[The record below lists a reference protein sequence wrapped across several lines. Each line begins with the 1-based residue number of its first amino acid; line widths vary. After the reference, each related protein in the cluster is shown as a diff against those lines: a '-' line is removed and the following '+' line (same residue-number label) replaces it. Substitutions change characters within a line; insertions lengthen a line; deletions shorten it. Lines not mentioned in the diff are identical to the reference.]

1 MNPALETLVLALQ
14 EHRVEGGE
22 VMFLG
27 AEPHP
32 GLPPLLGWQPL
43 KPLADACEAAGMKI
57 TEHPTGRFST
67 VLFLPGKTKEE
78 ALAGFAKAHDLL
90 DEGGRL
96 VVSMANTAGAARF
109 EKEIGKA
116 SPLLFSV
123 SKHKCRAF
131 AVSNTD
137 PWDEVLLR
145 EWREL
150 SEPHTIPETSFITQP
165 GVFSAKHMDPGSLLL
180 AAHMPV
186 SLRGNIADLGAGWG
200 FLSHVAFEKSP
211 NISRI
216 DLFEADAR
224 ALDCARKNVSGS
236 VYFHWHD
243 VTKGLPETYDH
254 IIMNPPFHTAQSK
267 DVDLGKA
274 FLAVAAA
281 ALKRNGT
288 LHLVANRQLPY
299 EAHLRELGL
308 RSRSIAEDHAY
319 KIIFASK

>member
-14 EHRVEGGE
+14 EHRLEDGE
-22 VMFLG
+22 VLFLG

-32 GLPPLLGWQPL
+32 GLPSLLGWQAL
-43 KPLADACEAAGMKI
+43 KPLADACEQAGMKL

-78 ALAGFAKAHDLL
+78 ALAGFATAHDLL
-90 DEGGRL
+90 DEGGEL
-96 VVSMANTAGAARF
+96 VVAMANTAGAARF
-109 EKEIGKA
+109 EKELGKA
-116 SPLLFSV
+116 APLLFSV
-123 SKHKCRAF
+123 SKNKCRAF
-131 AVSNTD
+131 AISNTQ
-137 PWDEVLLR
+137 PWDEALLS
-145 EWREL
+145 EWRGVA
-150 SEPHTIPETSFITQP
+150 EPQVIWGTTFVTQP
-165 GVFSAKHMDPGSLLL
+165 GVFSAKHIDPGSLLL
-180 AAHMPV
+180 GAHMPV
-186 SLRGNIADLGAGWG
+186 SLRGNVADLGAGWG
-200 FLSHVAFEKSP
+200 FLSQVALEKSP

-224 ALDCARKNVSGS
+224 ALECARKNVCGN
-236 VYFHWHD
+236 VRFHWHD
-243 VTKGLPETYDH
+243 VTKGLPESFDH

-274 FLAVAAA
+274 FLSVAAG

-308 RSRSIAEDHAY
+308 RSRLIVEDHAY
-319 KIIFASK
+319 KVIFATK

>member
-14 EHRVEGGE
+14 EHRLEGGK
-22 VMFLG
+22 VLFFG

-32 GLPPLLGWQPL
+32 DLPPLLGWQAL
-43 KPLADACEAAGMKI
+43 KPLADACEVAGMEL
-57 TEHPTGRFST
+57 TTNPTGKFST

-78 ALAGFAKAHDLL
+78 ALAGFAMAHDLL
-90 DEGGRL
+90 ENGGRL
-96 VVSMANTAGAARF
+96 VVAMANTAGAARF
-109 EKEIGKA
+109 EKELGKA

-131 AVSNTD
+131 AVSNVE
-137 PWDEVLLR
+137 PWEGSLLSA
-145 EWREL
+145 WRDL
-150 SEPHTIPETSFITQP
+150 AEPQKIPETSFMTQP
-165 GVFSAKHMDPGSLLL
+165 GVFSAKHIDPGSLLL
-180 AAHMPV
+180 AAHLPV

-200 FLSHVAFEKSP
+200 FLSHVALEKSP

-224 ALDCARKNVSGS
+224 ALDCARKNVTGN
-236 VYFHWHD
+236 VHFHWHD

-274 FLAVAAA
+274 FLSVAAA

-299 EAHLRELGL
+299 EAHLQELGL